1 MEDFCPLC
9 LKKGIKNEIKL
20 FQINLE
26 EGVWLCKDE
35 EVNLFSIYKSSK
47 YKYSIS
53 FIINT

>member
-26 EGVWLCKDE
+26 EGVWLCKNE
-35 EVNLFSIYKSSK
+35 EVNFLFRSIE
-47 YKYSIS
+47 I
-53 FIINT
+53 